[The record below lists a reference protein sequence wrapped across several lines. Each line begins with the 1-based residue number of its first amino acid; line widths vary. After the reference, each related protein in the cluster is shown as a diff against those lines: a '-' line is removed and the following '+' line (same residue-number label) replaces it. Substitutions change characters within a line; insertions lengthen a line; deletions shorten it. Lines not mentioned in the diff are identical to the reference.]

1 MVDEPSGSTGSRSGS
16 SHAAGGLLGAIAEQ
30 RHDAARQQV
39 AEVRRRF
46 PGDSSSDLCT
56 RLIRACALD
65 LAMAGAVS
73 GGAAASPA
81 AGPTGTAAL
90 LGAEGAMN
98 ASRLGELVMA
108 IGILHGHHDATS
120 GDRALWLAAALSAA
134 EGSALGLT
142 GMAARAGVRGS
153 ARLLRRFPAAPGTQ
167 AGNRLGGLGRS
178 AFSAKGPWGLAAL
191 LPYTLGASVGAV
203 GNTALTLSVG
213 HAAIRYFSSGGKGA
227 TTNRTRGATAAGQ
240 PRGSNAEEI
249 WDVEVVSE
257 RIIDDN

>member
-1 MVDEPSGSTGSRSGS
+1 MVDESPGSTGG
-16 SHAAGGLLGAIAEQ
+16 AGGSARAPGNLLRAIAEQ
-30 RHDAARQQV
+30 RHDAAVQQV
-39 AEVRRRF
+39 AELRRRF
-46 PGDSSSDLCT
+46 PGGSTDELCA
-56 RLIRACALD
+56 RLTRACALD

-81 AGPTGTAAL
+81 AGPTTTAAM

-98 ASRLGELVMA
+98 AARLGELVMA

-134 EGSALGLT
+134 EGTALGVT

-153 ARLLRRFPAAPGTQ
+153 ARLLDRLPG
-167 AGNRLGGLGRS
+167 AGGAGVASRAGGLGRLMPS
-178 AFSAKGPWGLAAL
+178 TKGPWGLAAL

-213 HAAIRYFSSGGKGA
+213 QAATKYFSRTHA
-227 TTNRTRGATAAGQ
+227 RARTRSRPSGARDRRAGS
-240 PRGSNAEEI
+240 GSEEI

-257 RIIDDN
+257 RILDER